1 MPTSERGIL
10 ITKELYAYYDKAE
23 ILRDINLDV
32 KEGKITAILGPNGA
46 GKTTLMRSIC
56 GLVKTRGKIIF
67 NGMDISNL
75 KTYERIRMGIA
86 ICPEGRRLFP
96 NMSVRDNLLMGS
108 VFVDSYEEQLEH
120 VFNLFP
126 RLKERINQKAG
137 TLSGGE
143 QQMLAIA
150 RALMSKPKLLLLDEP
165 SIGLAPIVVEN
176 IGSAILEINEEL
188 GISIILVEQNIH
200 LSLEIADYA
209 YVLSEGRIKVEG
221 KAEDVKEFEEIR
233 KAYFG
238 V

>member
-1 MPTSERGIL
+1 ML
-10 ITKELYAYYDKAE
+10 QAE
-23 ILRDINLDV
+23 NIECGYGEVQVIWDV
-32 KEGKITAILGPNGA
+32 SVKVEEKQLVTIIGSNGS
-46 GKTTLMRSIC
+46 GKTTFLKALMGVIPVLNGKVIFKGEDITKIPTHSR
-56 GLVKTRGKIIF
+56 VERG
-67 NGMDISNL
+67 MV
-75 KTYERIRMGIA
+75 MV
-86 ICPEGRRLFP
+86 PEGRLIFP
-96 NMSVRDNLLMGS
+96 NMTVLENLEMGA
-108 VFVDSYEEQLEH
+108 YTKRAEKKKEEQLEH

-126 RLKERINQKAG
+126 RLKERLEQKAG